1 MPRVVIVGGG
11 PAGAATGVTLARRGL
26 RPIVLEARPCPE
38 LKVGECLPPS
48 AGPILEQLGL
58 NSRLQ
63 RDGHLPSYGN
73 RSIWG
78 SSTPVERNFIFGT
91 QGHGWLLDR
100 LKFEAALAEKA
111 QEAGVDWRYGH
122 RLMTCSR
129 RDGRM
134 EIAFQ
139 SASGSVTLEAD
150 FLVDATGRAARI
162 ARTFG
167 AQTIRHD
174 RLIGAA
180 LLLKAQ
186 AGKGIQDSLTLI
198 EAVSTGWWYCARL
211 PDDKMMLV
219 YMSDSDLVDQRAR
232 EADGLLALL
241 EGTEHTSGRVRG
253 VGVGRGGYSPL
264 GAPRIQQASSSRLDS
279 VAGRGWV
286 AVGDAAA
293 AFDPLSSYGI
303 SSAMGSGFYA
313 AAAIVDFL
321 AGSLDALPSYQKL
334 MDEAYAQYLLMH
346 YEYYSLER
354 RWPEELFWQR
364 RHKREPLRQS
374 ERQETSVD

>member
-1 MPRVVIVGGG
+1 MPQVVIVGGG
-11 PAGAATGVTLARRGL
+11 PAGASAGVTLARLGL
-26 RPIVLEARPCPE
+26 KPIVLEARPCPE

-58 NSRLQ
+58 KDRLQ
-63 RDGHLPSYGN
+63 HDGHLPSFGN

-78 SSTPVERNFIFGT
+78 SATPVERDFIFGT

-100 LKFEAALAEKA
+100 LKFEAALALKA

-122 RLMTCSR
+122 RLLACSR

-134 EIAFQ
+134 ELAFQ
-139 SASGSVTLEAD
+139 SASGNVTLEAD

-167 AQTIRHD
+167 AQQLRYD
-174 RLIGAA
+174 RLIGTA

-186 AGKGIQDSLTLI
+186 AGRGIQDSLTLV
-198 EAVSTGWWYCARL
+198 EAVATGWWYSARL

-232 EADGLLALL
+232 EAAGLLALL
-241 EGTEHTSGRVRG
+241 ENTDHTLGRVRNGG
-253 VGVGRGGYSPL
+253 VGLGGYSPL
-264 GAPRIQQASSSRLDS
+264 GGPRIQQAGSSRLDA
-279 VAGRGWV
+279 VAGDGWV

-313 AAAIVDFL
+313 ASAIVDYL
-321 AGSLDALPSYQKL
+321 AGSTDALPSYQKL
-334 MDEAYAQYLLMH
+334 IDDAYAQYLLMH
-346 YEYYSLER
+346 YDYYSLER
-354 RWPEELFWQR
+354 RWPDELFWQR
-364 RHKREPLRQS
+364 RHAREPLRQS
-374 ERQETSVD
+374 AGQEMSVD